1 MDRATRLAIGA
12 IVGVLHRRGTIDED
26 EIAEM
31 MNELSQAADRQQ
43 RVGEEDTAKALLA
56 LARDIGR
63 DANIGE

>member
-1 MDRATRLAIGA
+1 MDSATRHAFAALIR
-12 IVGVLHRRGTIDED
+12 VLHRREIFEDD

-31 MNELSQAADRQQ
+31 MNELAETADRQQ
-43 RVGEEDTAKALLA
+43 RAGEPAAAEALLA

>member
-43 RVGEEDTAKALLA
+43 RVGEEGVAEDLLE

-63 DANIGE
+63 DASIGE

>member
-12 IVGVLHRRGTIDED
+12 IVGVLHRRGTIDEE

-31 MNELSQAADRQQ
+31 MNELSASAERQQ
-43 RVGEEDTAKALLA
+43 RVGEEGVAEDLLE

>member
-12 IVGVLHRRGTIDED
+12 IVGVLHRRGTIDEE

-31 MNELSQAADRQQ
+31 MNELSEAADRQQ
-43 RVGEEDTAKALLA
+43 RVGENGVAEDLLE